1 MKKTALVFPGQGA
14 QTVGMGKQLFES
26 SKAARDVFESAD
38 SALDIELSKL
48 IFDGPIE
55 ELTRSNNAQ
64 PAILTVSIACLRALE
79 EYLGE
84 IMDRVSI
91 LAGHSLGEYSALVA
105 SNSLSLDNALSLVRR
120 RGELMQIASEKTP
133 GVMVALIGIDF
144 ESAKDLCSQT
154 GAEIANVNSPMQVV
168 LGGSKS
174 AIEQA
179 TLIAKDYGVRRAIQ
193 LEVAGAFHTSMMA
206 SAQIE
211 LAKELEKIEI
221 SEAEIP
227 VVSNSSA
234 ELIKHPESIREELKI
249 QTCSTVL
256 WNQSVLLMAE
266 NGIEQLVELGPSN
279 TLSGLTKR
287 ISPEIEAIS
296 IQDLD
301 TIKLFARSDFMNVEN

>member
-26 SKAARDVFESAD
+26 SKAARDVFENAD
-38 SALDIELSKL
+38 SALGIELSKL
-48 IFDGPIE
+48 IFEGPIE

-84 IMDRVSI
+84 IMNRVSI

-133 GVMVALIGIDF
+133 GIMVALIGIDF
-144 ESAKDLCSQT
+144 EAAKDLCSQT

-168 LGGSKS
+168 LGGTKS
-174 AIEQA
+174 AVEQA
-179 TLIAKDYGVRRAIQ
+179 TSIAKDYGVRRAIQ

-221 SEAEIP
+221 TEAEIP
-227 VVSNSSA
+227 VISNSSA

-266 NGIEQLVELGPSN
+266 NGIGQLVELGPSN

-287 ISPEIEAIS
+287 ISPEIDAIS

-301 TIKLFARSDFMNVEN
+301 TIKLFVDQTL